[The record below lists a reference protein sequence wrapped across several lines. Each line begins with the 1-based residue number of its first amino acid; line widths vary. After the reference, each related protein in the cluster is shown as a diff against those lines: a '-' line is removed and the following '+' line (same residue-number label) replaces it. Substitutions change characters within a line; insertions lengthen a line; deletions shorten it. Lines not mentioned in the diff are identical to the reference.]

1 MSSGR
6 QTNRHKEKHI
16 SSTMMDGT
24 ISGQRDNEEGKTGR
38 LGRMMP
44 PLPTLRRNFSEVDN
58 SSKSIDLA
66 RAEVA
71 HADSRDE
78 PANDTSAAGIVDAAT
93 STTRM
98 SSSATELDSISKT
111 LEERGVSNDLFIL
124 MNPRELYDSD
134 PAARQL
140 WDVSKRWE
148 PMAARPKPVY
158 PHSSMEGETIYQSGP
173 TLDSTPEKSSS
184 DDDMS
189 SPCQLTS
196 SLNSHMDSPNG
207 FRVQSNLFIPIR
219 DSDNESCSEV
229 ESRLSGKQLD
239 IPKSP
244 IPRLKLRP
252 RGNQIDLSMEG
263 CGFS

>member
-1 MSSGR
+1 
-6 QTNRHKEKHI
+6 
-16 SSTMMDGT
+16 MMGGT
-24 ISGQRDNEEGKTGR
+24 VSCQRDNEEGKTGR
-38 LGRMMP
+38 RLDRMIPPSSTLGSK
-44 PLPTLRRNFSEVDN
+44 FSDVDN
-58 SSKSIDLA
+58 DVKLMDLA
-66 RAEVA
+66 IAEAA

-78 PANDTSAAGIVDAAT
+78 PANDTSAAGIVDATT

-98 SSSATELDSISKT
+98 SSSATELESISKT
-111 LEERGVSNDLFIL
+111 LEERGVPNDLFIL

-134 PAARQL
+134 PAGRQL

-158 PHSSMEGETIYQSGP
+158 PRSSMEWETKTQSG
-173 TLDSTPEKSSS
+173 TLDSPTEKESS

-189 SPCQLTS
+189 TPCQVTS
-196 SLNSHMDSPNG
+196 SLNPHMELANG

-229 ESRLSGKQLD
+229 ESRLSIKQLED
-239 IPKSP
+239 PKSP

-252 RGNQIDLSMEG
+252 RGNSIDLAMEG
-263 CGFS
+263 YGFS

>member
-1 MSSGR
+1 
-6 QTNRHKEKHI
+6 
-16 SSTMMDGT
+16 MMGGT
-24 ISGQRDNEEGKTGR
+24 ISCQRDNEEGKTG
-38 LGRMMP
+38 LGRMIQ
-44 PLPTLRRNFSEVDN
+44 PLPTLGSKFSEVDN
-58 SSKSIDLA
+58 SSESMELA
-66 RAEVA
+66 TAEAA

-78 PANDTSAAGIVDAAT
+78 PANDTSAAGVVVATT

-98 SSSATELDSISKT
+98 SSSATELESISKT
-111 LEERGVSNDLFIL
+111 LEERGVPNDLFIL

-158 PHSSMEGETIYQSGP
+158 PCSSMEGETTYQSGP
-173 TLDSTPEKSSS
+173 EKNSS

-189 SPCQLTS
+189 TPCQVTS
-196 SLNSHMDSPNG
+196 SINPHMDFPNG

-219 DSDNESCSEV
+219 DPDNESCSEV
-229 ESRLSGKQLD
+229 ESRLSSKQLED
-239 IPKSP
+239 PKRLSSKQLEDPKSP

-252 RGNQIDLSMEG
+252 RGNQVDLSMEEFR
-263 CGFS
+263 FS